1 MSFLVDT
8 RCKLNVHK
16 TLRTRPERLLNVLCT
31 FNLRLLSVEFWKFIL
46 LLDIILSEPHDI

>member
-16 TLRTRPERLLNVLCT
+16 TFRTRPERLLNVLCT
-31 FNLRLLSVEFWKFIL
+31 FNLRLLSVEFWKFIS